1 MTTFDKAI
9 RSLKKALAEEDY
21 EFMLTEGLSSRLPQ
35 SDYDEHERYKTELNE
50 AIQVL
55 EQEIKTSDK
64 IFMIANN
71 AIYFRDD
78 SDYLTALYEICE
90 VIKPGDE
97 TVGAVFIEEQRS

>member
-97 TVGAVFIEEQRS
+97 TVGAAFIEEQRS